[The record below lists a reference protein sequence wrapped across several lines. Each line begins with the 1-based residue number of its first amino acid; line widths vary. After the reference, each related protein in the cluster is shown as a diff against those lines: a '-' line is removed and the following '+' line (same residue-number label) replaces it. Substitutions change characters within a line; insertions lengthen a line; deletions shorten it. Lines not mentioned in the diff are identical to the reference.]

1 MFTRQDRYTSPF
13 GNADVLCG
21 VKLGFFF
28 FFHLSAHNQHVDYSG
43 SYNCRINLYDCVC
56 VCVCVL
62 QAGQAHQSIDNAADD
77 MKDVLQD
84 LLQTMEEAASQ
95 AGVVSNMIDSISKAI
110 AKVSRLSV

>member
-1 MFTRQDRYTSPF
+1 M
-13 GNADVLCG
+13 
-21 VKLGFFF
+21 
-28 FFHLSAHNQHVDYSG
+28 
-43 SYNCRINLYDCVC
+43 
-56 VCVCVL
+56 CVCVL

-110 AKVSRLSV
+110 ARVSRPTVGNVAGGGLRGWGGSVSDMFGS